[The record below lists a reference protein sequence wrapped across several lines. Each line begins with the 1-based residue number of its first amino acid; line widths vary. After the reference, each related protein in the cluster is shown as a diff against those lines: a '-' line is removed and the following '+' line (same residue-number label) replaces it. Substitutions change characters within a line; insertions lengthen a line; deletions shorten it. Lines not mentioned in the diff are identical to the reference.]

1 MKYSSLA
8 LQCLL
13 FVIVLF
19 GRITFTKQG
28 KWKFLSQAVTFERVS
43 ILLIFMVSFII
54 NIRVLRF
61 THKTH
66 ISISKF

>member
-19 GRITFTKQG
+19 GKITFTKQG
-28 KWKFLSQAVTFERVS
+28 KWKFLSQAATFERVC
-43 ILLIFMVSFII
+43 ILLIFMVSFIMK
-54 NIRVLRF
+54 IRVLRF
-61 THKTH
+61 THRTH
-66 ISISKF
+66 ISK